1 MSTLAVVVTAVL
13 LLGLPLAFVLSRL
26 QISAA
31 TQQVQRDATTAARS
45 LQARV
50 NVGLRPDAFG
60 AAAAARS
67 LPDRYVSITQNGRR
81 TVTIGDP
88 LRSRT
93 AITAHAATKN
103 FTVTIQ
109 ADDSFRYSRVTG
121 AMALIGSLALLA
133 AAVAVGLA
141 TWQARRPTR
150 ALEEIAGAGGPAC
163 PGARPRAGP
172 PGGRG
177 AGRGRSKNSRA
188 GRTGLAWATP
198 GRSAAGTGW
207 PNSTRWPRGWIA
219 PHGGSPTFSRRNATS
234 PRTRPTSCAPR

>member
-1 MSTLAVVVTAVL
+1 VRRRLLMSTLAVVVTAVL

-31 TQQVQRDATTAARS
+31 TEQVQRDATTAARS

-50 NVGLRPDAFG
+50 NAGLRPDAFG

-88 LRSRT
+88 LTSRT

-133 AAVAVGLA
+133 AAVAVVLA
-141 TWQARRPTR
+141 TWQARR
-150 ALEEIAGAGGPAC
+150 L
-163 PGARPRAGP
+163 
-172 PGGRG
+172 
-177 AGRGRSKNSRA
+177 
-188 GRTGLAWATP
+188 
-198 GRSAAGTGW
+198 
-207 PNSTRWPRGWIA
+207 
-219 PHGGSPTFSRRNATS
+219 
-234 PRTRPTSCAPR
+234 TRPL

>member
-50 NVGLRPDAFG
+50 NIGLRPDAGG
-60 AAAAARS
+60 AASAARS

-121 AMALIGSLALLA
+121 AMALLGSLGLLA
-133 AAVAVGLA
+133 
-141 TWQARRPTR
+141 
-150 ALEEIAGAGGPAC
+150 GG
-163 PGARPRAGP
+163 
-172 PGGRG
+172 G
-177 AGRGRSKNSRA
+177 AGRRA
-188 GRTGLAWATP
+188 ALPRRRWPWAWPP
-198 GRSAAGTGW
+198 GR
-207 PNSTRWPRGWIA
+207 RGA
-219 PHGGSPTFSRRNATS
+219 
-234 PRTRPTSCAPR
+234 